1 MRMKGE
7 IADMSEWREAEFAQN
22 CTYIVND
29 QPCDL
34 LKSDSA
40 PRAMTSIPR
49 NLSFKHNQAGEV
61 TGVFSREY
69 IPQGTRF
76 GPLLGHR
83 YTRDSVPKHANRKYF
98 WRIYSGGNFHHF
110 IDGYDVHKSNWMR
123 YVNPARS
130 LSDQNLVA
138 CQNGKDIYFY
148 TVQPIPVN
156 RELLVWYSRDFSE
169 RLHYPHG
176 DLLHPKLKHS
186 TKGFKDS
193 EANRQQLPHKDVF
206 YETDQKSEA
215 KKTKREEEE
224 EEEEKIDVEMLERDT
239 PPVTPDNQIVD
250 FSKKM
255 DAETDPQ
262 TKLQPSVDFPEKRPF
277 FLMRETSTDRA
288 SPCHTTSPNQRVK
301 SQNDDHSDLS
311 CCSPAVNTTTT
322 SHKDLP
328 LHLHGLYSSEEGLV
342 SYPMY
347 SPPRHLQQPYLYPY
361 GHHPSHYHHLL
372 LPQYSPPFPG
382 IGPNMNGLGV
392 FSRVPPVYSSY
403 LGADG
408 LPHPLVS
415 QQSVMGLPVGLQ
427 EDGPHHRLRLP
438 EQPRD
443 GIIPAPTSAFSLTS
457 PGGGLKER
465 PPNHSPPSGAPATP
479 EHSPQ
484 SKPTSQ
490 APGHSNKAI
499 NLSKPK
505 NSQGPSTSPGYKSLP
520 YPLKKQNGKI
530 KYECN
535 QCLKTF
541 GQLSNLKV
549 HLRVHSGERPFQC
562 LVCRKSFTQLA
573 HLQKHNLVHTGEKPH
588 ECQVCHKRFSSTS
601 NLKTHLR
608 LHSGEKPYQCKLC
621 STKFTQYVHLK
632 LHKRLHS
639 RDQPYKCPLC
649 SQSYIHQLSLQIHS
663 RGYCPSAAMLGQS
676 HEELCRMNEMIR
688 KFDVSSDAETME
700 EKASVTEVDLV
711 ERWMLKSREL
721 KEDQLQT
728 GFFKKESHHH
738 PHHHH
743 SPPPISHERI
753 PAAAGNIF
761 RPHSHI
767 TMKQEVP

>member
-49 NLSFKHNQAGEV
+49 NLSFKHNQVE
-61 TGVFSREY
+61 
-69 IPQGTRF
+69 
-76 GPLLGHR
+76 
-83 YTRDSVPKHANRKYF
+83 
-98 WRIYSGGNFHHF
+98 
-110 IDGYDVHKSNWMR
+110 
-123 YVNPARS
+123 
-130 LSDQNLVA
+130 
-138 CQNGKDIYFY
+138 
-148 TVQPIPVN
+148 
-156 RELLVWYSRDFSE
+156 
-169 RLHYPHG
+169 
-176 DLLHPKLKHS
+176 HS
-186 TKGFKDS
+186 TKEFKDS

-255 DAETDPQ
+255 HAETDPQ

-277 FLMRETSTDRA
+277 SLMRETSTDRA
-288 SPCHTTSPNQRVK
+288 SPCHPPSPNQRVK
-301 SQNDDHSDLS
+301 SPNDDHSDLS

-392 FSRVPPVYSSY
+392 FSRVPPVYNSY

-408 LPHPLVS
+408 LPYPLVS
-415 QQSVMGLPVGLQ
+415 QQSVMGLPVGHQ
-427 EDGPHHRLRLP
+427 EDGPHHRLCLP

-443 GIIPAPTSAFSLTS
+443 GIIPAPTGAFSLTS

-484 SKPTSQ
+484 PKPTSQ
-490 APGHSNKAI
+490 APGHSNEAI

-505 NSQGPSTSPGYKSLP
+505 NSQGPSASPGYKSLP

-639 RDQPYKCPLC
+639 HDQPYKCPLC

-688 KFDVSSDAETME
+688 KFDVSSDADTME
-700 EKASVTEVDLV
+700 EKASMAEVDSV

-743 SPPPISHERI
+743 SPPPISHERS
-753 PAAAGNIF
+753 PAAARNIF